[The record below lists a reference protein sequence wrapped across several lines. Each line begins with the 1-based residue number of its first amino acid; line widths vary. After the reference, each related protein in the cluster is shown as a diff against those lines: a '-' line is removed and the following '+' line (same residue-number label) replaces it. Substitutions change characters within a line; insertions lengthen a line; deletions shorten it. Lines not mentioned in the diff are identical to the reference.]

1 MESIKKKESNIQK
14 EEDKKIEK
22 EAIEIIKEN
31 NENVESLE
39 EFLDT
44 QSKNW
49 EKFYKF
55 NKTNFFKDRHY
66 IIDEFSELKED
77 KREKITLLDIGCG
90 VGNSFY
96 PLIKNLPNLY
106 VNAFDFS
113 KRAINMAKTH
123 KLYNEN
129 RINIIPL
136 DLVNDIIPFNNN
148 DYGILMFVLS
158 AIKPE
163 FHEKV
168 IQKISEKINKNGIL
182 YFRDY
187 ARYDMAQLRFAKRK
201 KNKVG
206 NNLYMRKDKTLS
218 YFFDKEEIENLFRK
232 FNFEVKDS
240 KLICRVIENRKDNK
254 KMHRL
259 WLQIKF
265 IKI

>member
-1 MESIKKKESNIQK
+1 
-14 EEDKKIEK
+14 
-22 EAIEIIKEN
+22 
-31 NENVESLE
+31 
-39 EFLDT
+39 
-44 QSKNW
+44 
-49 EKFYKF
+49 
-55 NKTNFFKDRHY
+55 
-66 IIDEFSELKED
+66 
-77 KREKITLLDIGCG
+77 
-90 VGNSFY
+90 
-96 PLIKNLPNLY
+96 
-106 VNAFDFS
+106 
-113 KRAINMAKTH
+113 MAKTH

-218 YFFDKEEIENLFRK
+218 YFFDKEEIENLFKK

-240 KLICRVIENRKDNK
+240 KLICRVIENRKDSK